1 MPQKLEIYLL
11 LFLKI
16 CNLAEILMERSMKG
30 YRKRIVDEELD
41 LRLEAFGAVQI
52 KGPKWCGK
60 TTTAMEHAKSYIK
73 LQDPDRRAGYFATAR
88 VKPSLLLKGE
98 TPRLIDEWQD
108 IPVIWDA
115 VRMAVDERRKKG
127 QFILTG
133 STVMDEKRNEGE
145 EFRRLHSGTGRI
157 STITMYPMSLFESG
171 ESSGEISIKELFDNP
186 DIDIDGIMSPM
197 SVESLVFAACRGG
210 WPESI
215 TALSDKAKL
224 LIAKDY
230 INVVCNE
237 DISRIDNVQRNP
249 SLARLILRS
258 YGRNVCTLVQKT
270 KMLAD
275 VSVEMEGTSIKT
287 FDDYI
292 TAFERLF
299 VIEDVEAWCPAI
311 RSASAIRNS
320 RKRCFT
326 DPSIAVAALGATPQM
341 LELDLRT
348 FGFIFECMCFRD
360 LKVYS
365 QSLGGRVSY
374 YNDRYGL
381 EADIVLHL
389 DDGRY
394 ALLECKLGSREID
407 EGAKHLLE
415 IKRLIKEM
423 NSREKQMPLREPD
436 LMIVL
441 TGGEMAYKREDG
453 VYVIPLGC
461 LRD

>member
-1 MPQKLEIYLL
+1 
-11 LFLKI
+11 
-16 CNLAEILMERSMKG
+16 MKD
-30 YRKRIVDEELD
+30 YRRRIVDDELA

-60 TTTAMEHAKSYIK
+60 TTTAMEHSKSYIK
-73 LQDPDRRAGYFATAR
+73 LQDPDR
-88 VKPSLLLKGE
+88 
-98 TPRLIDEWQD
+98 DEWQD
-108 IPVIWDA
+108 APVLWDA
-115 VRMAVDERRKKG
+115 VRMAVDERRAKG

-133 STVMDEKRNEGE
+133 STVIDEKKKEGE
-145 EFRRLHSGTGRI
+145 EFQRLHSGTGRI
-157 STITMYPMSLFESG
+157 STMTMYPMSLYESG
-171 ESSGEISIKELFDNP
+171 ESNGEISIKDLFDNKELE
-186 DIDIDGIMSPM
+186 IDGIISPM
-197 SVESLVFAACRGG
+197 SIERLIFAACRGG
-210 WPESI
+210 WPEAL
-215 TALSDKAKL
+215 TALSEKAQL

-258 YGRNVCTLVQKT
+258 YGRNVCTLIQKT

-275 VSVEMEGTSIKT
+275 VSVEMEGTAMKT
-287 FDDYI
+287 FDEYVS
-292 TAFERLF
+292 ALERLF
-299 VIEDVEAWCPAI
+299 VIENIEAWCPAI
-311 RSASAIRNS
+311 RSASAIRS
-320 RKRCFT
+320 SKKRCFT
-326 DPSIAVAALGATPQM
+326 DPSIAVAALGASPQM

-348 FGFIFECMCFRD
+348 FGFIFECMCIRD

-389 DDGRY
+389 EDGRY
-394 ALLECKLGSREID
+394 ALIECKLGSREVD

-415 IKRLIKEM
+415 IKRLIREKNEQ
-423 NSREKQMPLREPD
+423 EKQMPLREPD

-441 TGGEMAYKREDG
+441 TGGEMAYKRDDE
-453 VYVIPLGC
+453 VYVIPLAC
-461 LRD
+461 MKN